1 MEIKMNKVIKIIM
14 LTLIGVGCFG
24 TGLYYSTLKFD
35 EQLDNI
41 MGEYEVISDKVDTF
55 VDVSNPETIRLY
67 TKELRR
73 ILDDIK
79 FLHTLIETGQLA
91 DEALDDYLEEQQGNV
106 DGLKESL
113 LSITFEVSGMLDSS
127 HTHIHGMV
135 EELDGN
141 VKTQLTNTTTEVMSK
156 VDDLN
161 KQITSLL
168 KSIDTVQK
176 DINVVKK
183 SRYGKKIWKSTNK

>member
-41 MGEYEVISDKVDTF
+41 MSEYEVISEQVDAF

-91 DEALDDYLEEQQGNV
+91 DAKLDDYLEEQQGNV
-106 DGLKESL
+106 DGLQETL
-113 LSITFEVSGMLDSS
+113 LSITSTVDSMLDSS

-135 EELDGN
+135 EELDSN
-141 VKTQLTNTTTEVMSK
+141 VKSQLTNTTTEVMSK

-168 KSIDTVQK
+168 KSIDNVQK

-183 SRYGKKIWKSTNK
+183 SRYGKKIWESK

>member
-1 MEIKMNKVIKIIM
+1 MNKVIKIIM

-41 MGEYEVISDKVDTF
+41 MSEYEVISEQVNTF

-113 LSITFEVSGMLDSS
+113 TSITFEVSDMLDSS

-183 SRYGKKIWKSTNK
+183 SRYGKKIWEMK

>member
-1 MEIKMNKVIKIIM
+1 MNKVIKIIM

-41 MGEYEVISDKVDTF
+41 MSEYEVISEQVNTF

>member
-1 MEIKMNKVIKIIM
+1 MNKVIKIIT

-35 EQLDNI
+35 ETLDNI
-41 MGEYEVISDKVDTF
+41 MGEYEVISEQVDAF

-67 TKELRR
+67 TKELRK
-73 ILDDIK
+73 ILDDID
-79 FLHTLIETGQLA
+79 FLSKLIQTGQLA
-91 DEALDDYLEEQQGNV
+91 DEALDEYLASQQGNV
-106 DGLKESL
+106 DGIKARLDG
-113 LSITFEVSGMLDSS
+113 ITIEVDSMLTSS
-127 HTHIHGMV
+127 HDHMHLMV
-135 EELDGN
+135 EELQDS
-141 VKTQLTNTTTEVMSK
+141 VKTQLTESSSEVTST

-168 KSIDTVQK
+168 KSIGVIQK

-183 SRYGKKIWKSTNK
+183 SRYGKKIWENTNK